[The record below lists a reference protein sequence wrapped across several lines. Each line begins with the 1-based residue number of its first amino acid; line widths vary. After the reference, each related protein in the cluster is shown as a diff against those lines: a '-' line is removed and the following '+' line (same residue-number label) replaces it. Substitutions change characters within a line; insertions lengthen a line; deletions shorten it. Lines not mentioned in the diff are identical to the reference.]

1 MAFSMARNTSSPNF
15 IGDIQPIWKFW
26 GIELFKAANIK
37 FSEVKNKDI
46 LDRSGQKIGRVIDFH
61 FSCEDDKF
69 TLKSIVM
76 GGSRIEEFLES
87 IGVKKDIDP
96 FFSLDV
102 IDRYENDQLHLK
114 VDYEKLTEPVKLG
127 ENEKLLTHLSK
138 CAIVDSDK
146 NKIGNIIDVVFDDK
160 GRPWFVIGGG
170 FFEEFSER
178 IGLRPDIDLL
188 VPQEF
193 VSSMSTSEMCIKY
206 SKYQLSTTAEKEWE
220 AYKRDLVTKPE
231 LKESP
236 HQFIWLGEP
245 PGRPPR

>member
-1 MAFSMARNTSSPNF
+1 M
-15 IGDIQPIWKFW
+15 
-26 GIELFKAANIK
+26 
-37 FSEVKNKDI
+37 KNKDI

-61 FSCEDDKF
+61 FNVENDKF

-127 ENEKLLTHLSK
+127 ENEKLLTDLSN
-138 CAIVDSDK
+138 CTIIDSDK
-146 NKIGNIIDVVFDDK
+146 NKIGNIIDVVFDEK
-160 GRPWFVIGGG
+160 GKPWFVIGGG

-206 SKYQLSTTAEKEWE
+206 SKYQLSTTAQEEWE
-220 AYKRDLVTKPE
+220 KHKRDLVTKPKIE
-231 LKESP
+231 QP
-236 HQFIWLGEP
+236 RHRFIWLGAP
-245 PGRPPR
+245 PTHPPR